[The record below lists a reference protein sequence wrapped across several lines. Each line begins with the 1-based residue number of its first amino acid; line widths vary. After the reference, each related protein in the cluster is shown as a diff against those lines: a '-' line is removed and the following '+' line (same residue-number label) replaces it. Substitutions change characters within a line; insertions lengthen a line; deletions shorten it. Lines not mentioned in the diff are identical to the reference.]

1 MSVHS
6 IKNNDKFSISRTI
19 GRISEILGVVSP
31 SPTAPEKS
39 NHLIALLLLLLF
51 YIVFIQFMYL

>member
-1 MSVHS
+1 M
-6 IKNNDKFSISRTI
+6 

-39 NHLIALLLLLLF
+39 NHLIALLLLLLLF
-51 YIVFIQFMYL
+51 YIVFIQSMYL